1 MKRKAKILVLGNGRI
16 GMAVAYYLKK
26 KDLGNVAFLSRE
38 EDAKHCDLLIGALP
52 GELGERCL
60 AIALRYKKNLIDV
73 SDVDPPF
80 YIKEKTSIEKSGLT
94 VIPGCGFSPGL
105 INCIVGK
112 ECASGGDVAEI
123 EIKAGSLSRKKYYF
137 PFLWCFEDLVLGH
150 RLASWQRIAAR
161 KRKFPPFAGYQEESY
176 FGIEAES
183 YYCASGFENLLGTH
197 RIKNFIY
204 RVIRPKGFM
213 VFFNFLESQGYLC
226 AEHMQTAKQIA
237 ESHRQDNFTF
247 AEVNLAAKHKT
258 VSWLMKSFS
267 RKNEKLNS
275 MQKITACVPAAVAH
289 FLLGEKLSS
298 QGLIFMEEL
307 GRQPSF
313 FAGLLCSLRTEGI
326 ALTKRLTQEK
336 LPC

>member
-16 GMAVAYYLKK
+16 GMAIAYYLKK
-26 KDLGNVAFLSRE
+26 KNLGNVAFLSKAN
-38 EDAKHCDLLIGALP
+38 DAKHCDLLIGALP
-52 GELGERCL
+52 GDLGERCL
-60 AIALRYKKNLIDV
+60 AVALRYKKNLIDV

-80 YIKEKTSIEKSGLT
+80 YIKEKTRIERSGVT

-105 INCIVGK
+105 INCILG
-112 ECASGGDVAEI
+112 EAFASGDEVDSVV
-123 EIKAGSLSRKKYYF
+123 IKAGSLSRKKYYF
-137 PFLWCFEDLVLGH
+137 PFLWCFEDLILGH
-150 RLASWQRIAAR
+150 RLASWQRIAAH
-161 KRKFPPFAGYQEESY
+161 KKKFPPFAGYQEESY
-176 FGIEAES
+176 FGIAAES
-183 YYCASGFENLLGTH
+183 YYCASGFENLLGAH

-213 VFFNFLESQGYLC
+213 GFFNFLENQGFLC
-226 AEHMQTAKQIA
+226 AGHMQAAKQIA

-247 AEVNLAAKHKT
+247 AEINLATKHKT

-275 MQKITACVPAAVAH
+275 MQKITASVPAAVAH
-289 FLLGEKLSS
+289 FLLGKHLSS

-307 GRQPSF
+307 GQQPSF
-313 FAGLLCSLRTEGI
+313 FAGLLGCLRTEGI
-326 ALTKRLTQEK
+326 ALTKRLTKEK